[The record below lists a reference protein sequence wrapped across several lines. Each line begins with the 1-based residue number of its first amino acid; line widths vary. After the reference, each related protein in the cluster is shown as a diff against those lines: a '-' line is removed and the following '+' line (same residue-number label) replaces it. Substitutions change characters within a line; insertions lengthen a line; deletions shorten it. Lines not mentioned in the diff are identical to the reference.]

1 MEFIKSLI
9 PSENGTILGL
19 GVALGGTIL
28 DRLFGGFDIVF
39 EFLIVIM
46 IIDYLTGVLAAYIN
60 PNEQLSSAKGWL
72 GFLKKLLILCLIVV
86 ANYVDTALGQVIV
99 RNAVCWFFI
108 SNEGLSVLEN
118 AGKAGVPIPKKL
130 KDSLKVL
137 SKGGK

>member
-19 GVALGGTIL
+19 GVALGGTML

-72 GFLKKLLILCLIVV
+72 
-86 ANYVDTALGQVIV
+86 
-99 RNAVCWFFI
+99 
-108 SNEGLSVLEN
+108 
-118 AGKAGVPIPKKL
+118 
-130 KDSLKVL
+130 
-137 SKGGK
+137 

>member
-19 GVALGGTIL
+19 GVALGGTML

-86 ANYVDTALGQVIV
+86 ANYVDTALGQDIV

-118 AGKAGVPIPKKL
+118 AGKAGVPIPRKL